1 MSEFKFHP
9 GKTYELLLKQANAMQ
24 LIIRSLEKRRHVQN
38 VNMAEMA
45 RELALQGF
53 EEINAQRDIN
63 EKLTNEVMAL
73 ESERDALKAE
83 LEAARKQEPA
93 VLIEG
98 KKIFWNPEYKG
109 VHEGG
114 FYASP
119 VPAQPSRD
127 LLRAI
132 VDATWG
138 HAYESEQVPSTDTAD
153 KIINAVLSKF
163 TAAANHEGTNH
174 GNG

>member
-1 MSEFKFHP
+1 MLKISEELEQMSASGDF
-9 GKTYELLLKQANAMQ
+9 G
-24 LIIRSLEKRRHVQN
+24 V
-38 VNMAEMA
+38 
-45 RELALQGF
+45 ALDGVH
-53 EEINAQRDIN
+53 ERVA
-63 EKLTNEVMAL
+63 AL
-73 ESERDALKAE
+73 EIERDALKAE
-83 LEAARKQEPA
+83 LKAAESRLHEVAVGCANAEFELEAAQKQEPA